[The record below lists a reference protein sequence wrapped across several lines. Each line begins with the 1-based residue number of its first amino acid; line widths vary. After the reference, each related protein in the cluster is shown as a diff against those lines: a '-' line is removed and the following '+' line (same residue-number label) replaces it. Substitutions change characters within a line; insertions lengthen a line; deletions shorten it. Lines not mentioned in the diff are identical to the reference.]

1 MDKIDKA
8 AKEMNREIFLF
19 FFVKSRFSLKKTP
32 QTADQT
38 FLSLKTKKKALNA
51 HKAQT
56 GLKLHGKQPFCQL
69 RGRSVSNCGIFMS
82 SPSLRTD

>member
-56 GLKLHGKQPFCQL
+56 GLKLHRKS
-69 RGRSVSNCGIFMS
+69 RSVSLSDAASQTAES
-82 SPSLRTD
+82 S